1 MAKLHETFETTLS
14 ADKAFAFVAD
24 FSNSAR
30 WDPGVASSEALT
42 DGPVRVGSAYKL
54 GVRLGSRVAPMEYRI
69 TTLDPGRRV
78 VLEGKGSGVE
88 ATDDIRFEAIATGTR
103 VDYMADIRLR
113 GWLRLAAPF
122 AGRAFASVARNA
134 RAGMLKTLE
143 EMAREAAPGHSA

>member
-14 ADKAFAFVAD
+14 AEKAFAFVAD
-24 FSNSAR
+24 FSNSSL
-30 WDPGVASSEALT
+30 WDPGVAWSEGLT
-42 DGPVRVGSAYKL
+42 SGPVRVGSAYRL
-54 GVRLGSRVAPMEYRI
+54 GVRFGSRVAPMEYRI

-88 ATDDIRFEAIATGTR
+88 ATDDIRFEPLATGTR

-113 GWLRLAAPF
+113 GWLRLVAPF
-122 AGRAFASVARNA
+122 AGRAIAAIGRNG